1 VAKARPEAG
10 LRLSDS
16 AKKGQIQIAVLALA
30 AAVVKVG
37 VRAGEAAPPT
47 TPRSTPPAVA
57 RAWILVTMAVAVAPE
72 LTVELVAARRAEL
85 EGKTR
90 SDFADIVQIGGK
102 DPSDGQVAQALGG
115 CEYRASMRSA
125 ACLRVPPSFF
135 F

>member
-1 VAKARPEAG
+1 
-10 LRLSDS
+10 
-16 AKKGQIQIAVLALA
+16 
-30 AAVVKVG
+30 
-37 VRAGEAAPPT
+37 
-47 TPRSTPPAVA
+47 
-57 RAWILVTMAVAVAPE
+57 MAVAVAPE

>member
-1 VAKARPEAG
+1 M
-10 LRLSDS
+10 LQLDS
-16 AKKGQIQIAVLALA
+16 RWGDRRDLDAANHPCFGETNITQAKKGQIQIAVLALA
-30 AAVVKVG
+30 ASAKVG
-37 VRAGEAAPPT
+37 VQARAGRRPLQPPRAQRR
-47 TPRSTPPAVA
+47 PR
-57 RAWILVTMAVAVAPE
+57 W
-72 LTVELVAARRAEL
+72 RAEL

-125 ACLRVPPSFF
+125 ACLLVPPSFF

>member
-1 VAKARPEAG
+1 M
-10 LRLSDS
+10 
-16 AKKGQIQIAVLALA
+16 
-30 AAVVKVG
+30 
-37 VRAGEAAPPT
+37 
-47 TPRSTPPAVA
+47 A

-125 ACLRVPPSFF
+125 ACLLVPPSFF